1 MLKNTGKT
9 EISGEGGAKSDAV
22 GHEDPLRRLFV
33 IVRLIERLTPAEREV
48 VMAMLGVGQ
57 RISRHHAIEDE
68 GVG

>member
-1 MLKNTGKT
+1 M
-9 EISGEGGAKSDAV
+9 